1 MLSSLRSSVR
11 DPVGRFLDDVV
22 EALPWILL
30 IVGIYTC
37 KVHPADVVHC
47 GFGPAP
53 VSEEDR

>member
-1 MLSSLRSSVR
+1 MR
-11 DPVGRFLDDVV
+11 DPVGQFLDDVV

-53 VSEEDR
+53 EPVSEEDR